1 MGAGRSQSSASL
13 SQEGKTMTVYEYDEV
28 DPLEVL
34 HLNLLCLDFSLT
46 PERAARLRRLDPR
59 PFSFLAV
66 YAKAEGRVAGQ
77 VGVFRLPVVSLDGAQ
92 EVGGVWAVSTHPA
105 YGRRGIATRL
115 LDEAHARMRSAGLR
129 YSTLGTQ
136 RDRVAHSLYRRM
148 GYEDVAYASSVLAAR
163 SALPLH
169 TELRAEQAGSAQLPL
184 ADRLFE
190 QAAARSLGFARRHLP
205 FFPSLGDQGAFT
217 ARTLWLLWRQE
228 EPVGYAIGSQ
238 PKSVLQIDNLLLLAG
253 ADPVAAVAAVAHEL
267 DAPYVRVRLDRPGD
281 AAAFAQ
287 AGFHTANQDWNVFM
301 VKPLAAGATV
311 DQFRVLFGVDSGRF
325 LLSYLD
331 VT

>member
-1 MGAGRSQSSASL
+1 MSAGLSQSASL
-13 SQEGKTMTVYEYDEV
+13 SQEDRPMTVYEYDEV

-34 HLNLLCLDFSLT
+34 HLNLLCLDFALT

-105 YGRRGIATRL
+105 YARRGIATRL
-115 LDEAHARMRSAGLR
+115 LDEAHARMRIAGLS

-136 RDRVAHSLYRRM
+136 RDRVAYSLYRRL
-148 GYEDVAYASSVLAAR
+148 GYEDVAYASSVIVAR
-163 SALPLH
+163 SALPPH
-169 TELRAEQAGSAQLPL
+169 AGLRAEQAGAAQLPL

-205 FFPSLGDQGAFT
+205 FFPSLGEQGIFT
-217 ARTLWLLWRQE
+217 ARTLWLLWRQDE
-228 EPVGYAIGSQ
+228 LAGYAIGSQ
-238 PKSVLQIDNLLLLAG
+238 PKSVLLIDNLLLING
-253 ADPVAAVAAVAHEL
+253 EDPVAAVAAVARDL

-281 AAAFAQ
+281 VAAFVR
-287 AGFHTANQDWNVFM
+287 AGFQAAMQDYNAFM
-301 VKPLAAGATV
+301 VRPLVAEATV
-311 DQFRVLFGVDSGRF
+311 DQFRALFGVDSGRF

-331 VT
+331 AT